1 MQSRQSFNFKNS
13 QNPFNSLISL
23 VVLVGVMVLL
33 FFVVTGF
40 FKLLYFVAPILL
52 VVTLVINYKVVA
64 EYVVSLFET
73 FKTDVLMGMVKV
85 AFTFLCYP
93 LVIGWLF
100 AKALLYRKVTKLQQE
115 MQSHMGKLEQNQ
127 EQFIDFEEI
136 SSKKADEK
144 AEKPKI
150 IELPKPREIDPKNP
164 FKDMF

>member
-23 VVLVGVMVLL
+23 VVLIGVMVLL
-33 FFVVTGF
+33 FFVVKGF
-40 FKLLYFVAPILL
+40 FSLLYLIAPILL
-52 VVTLVINYKVVA
+52 VITLVINYKVVA
-64 EYVVSLFET
+64 EYMVSLFET

-100 AKALLYRKVTKLQQE
+100 VKALLYRKVAKLQQE
-115 MQSHMGKLEQNQ
+115 MQSQMGKLEQ

-136 SSKKADEK
+136 SSKKADTP
-144 AEKPKI
+144 AEKPRI
-150 IELPKPREIDPKNP
+150 IELPKPKGKDSKNP
-164 FKDMF
+164 YSDMF

>member
-13 QNPFNSLISL
+13 QNPFNSLLSL
-23 VVLVGVMVLL
+23 VVLIGVMVLL
-33 FFVVTGF
+33 FFVVKGF
-40 FKLLYFVAPILL
+40 FSLLYLIAPILL
-52 VVTLVINYKVVA
+52 VITLVINYKVVA
-64 EYVVSLFET
+64 DYMIGLFET

-100 AKALLYRKVTKLQQE
+100 AKALLYRKVAKLQQH
-115 MQSHMGKLEQNQ
+115 MQSQMGKLEQ

-150 IELPKPREIDPKNP
+150 IELPKPKEKDSKNP
-164 FKDMF
+164 YSDMF